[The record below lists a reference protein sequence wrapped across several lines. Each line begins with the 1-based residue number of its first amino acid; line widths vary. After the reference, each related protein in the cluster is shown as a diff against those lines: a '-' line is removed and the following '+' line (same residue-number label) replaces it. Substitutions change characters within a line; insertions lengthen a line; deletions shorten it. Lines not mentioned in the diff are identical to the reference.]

1 MHSLIYNYDMTVK
14 YGVKDKMNIVNQSK
28 NTKPEENFKGPREG
42 AKNLQKESK
51 IDKVRNII
59 IIVNCL
65 FISDQL
71 QKKLPDN
78 FYFENPPA
86 SSQY

>member
-1 MHSLIYNYDMTVK
+1 MTVK

-86 SSQY
+86 SS